1 MWKARIFDF
10 TLFTASLIIVY
21 FSGHI
26 FIETDTFIKSLIIF
40 WLFSCLY
47 YNLRIFDNS
56 GQTSIDYG
64 INFALSFGIF
74 TGPLGLFIYEFFYHF
89 TVYLYKVIKK
99 KKVGGDFL
107 DIFYNIGAFT
117 SAYSISYYLY
127 QVFSPT
133 FQSIPYGFW
142 ILICLLA
149 AFTLVLT
156 DIFLTIVFFIL
167 GEFKTI
173 RDAID
178 WQIRS
183 RTIMDMGK
191 VAFTN
196 GLLLLLLQDER
207 WDMVICLFLLNY
219 FVSGSFFDK
228 AQLIRHKM
236 ERDQFEQMA
245 YTDFF
250 DRNFQSCFHG

>member
-107 DIFYNIGAFT
+107 DIFYNIRAFEVVLKRNEILHF
-117 SAYSISYYLY
+117 SAFY
-127 QVFSPT
+127 
-133 FQSIPYGFW
+133 
-142 ILICLLA
+142 
-149 AFTLVLT
+149 
-156 DIFLTIVFFIL
+156 FFIHH
-167 GEFKTI
+167 
-173 RDAID
+173 
-178 WQIRS
+178 
-183 RTIMDMGK
+183 
-191 VAFTN
+191 
-196 GLLLLLLQDER
+196 LLCPGSKWSYR
-207 WDMVICLFLLNY
+207 IC
-219 FVSGSFFDK
+219 
-228 AQLIRHKM
+228 
-236 ERDQFEQMA
+236 
-245 YTDFF
+245 
-250 DRNFQSCFHG
+250 